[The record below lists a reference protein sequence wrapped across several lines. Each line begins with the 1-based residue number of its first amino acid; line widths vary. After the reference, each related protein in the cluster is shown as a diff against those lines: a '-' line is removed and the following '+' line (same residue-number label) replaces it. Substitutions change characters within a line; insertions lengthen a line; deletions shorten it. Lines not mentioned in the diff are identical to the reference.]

1 MDLALEQGE
10 VEKRIQAVQEEVK
23 KQDEAVKELQKKL
36 KVWLDVVILG
46 TSLNL
51 ILQYLISY
59 LVNKAYYSFQEAE
72 TVLST
77 AIFQAK
83 QKLDSI
89 ERANKNPVSS
99 EDLIKYSH
107 RISASNAAC
116 APLTWQQGDPRR
128 PYPTDIEMRLGFL
141 GRPETMLLKS
151 STNGSQFAIGSQL
164 GNNTTPVSSPMVPN
178 IHQANTSPTKIPS
191 SQPGG
196 SQPPHIP
203 PGASGHF
210 AWRDGEMSMSMTE
223 GGTIPIEIGGNLIGS
238 PSVNPPVGGGK
249 GVRMAHGGQEDV
261 DVMSTDSSSS
271 SSTDSN

>member
-36 KVWLDVVILG
+36 KVWIDVVILG
-46 TSLNL
+46 NSLDL
-51 ILQYLISY
+51 IQYLISY
-59 LVNKAYYSFQEAE
+59 LVNKAYNSFQEAE

>member
-178 IHQANTSPTKIPS
+178 IHQANTSPTKIHS

>member
-1 MDLALEQGE
+1 M
-10 VEKRIQAVQEEVK
+10 
-23 KQDEAVKELQKKL
+23 
-36 KVWLDVVILG
+36 
-46 TSLNL
+46 
-51 ILQYLISY
+51 
-59 LVNKAYYSFQEAE
+59 
-72 TVLST
+72 
-77 AIFQAK
+77 
-83 QKLDSI
+83 
-89 ERANKNPVSS
+89 
-99 EDLIKYSH
+99 IKYSH

-151 STNGSQFAIGSQL
+151 SANGSQFAIGSQP
-164 GNNTTPVSSPMVPN
+164 GNNATPVSSPMVPN

-249 GVRMAHGGQEDV
+249 GVRMGHGGQEDV